1 MRETPLLL
9 MRPGYGTPEWAGNPI
24 TVVHSALESTAM
36 DIPTLLSSTELNSL
50 TGNTRRFVQESG
62 IMLPKVLLPLSGRP
76 RRRTQER
83 LKTPLTELFLGPRL
97 NQLKAVRSRV
107 FEETFRERVD
117 LAGQCSR
124 PRVRTPKMMTCR
136 ESRIGTLRRNV

>member
-36 DIPTLLSSTELNSL
+36 DIPTLLPSTELNSL

-62 IMLPKVLLPLSGRP
+62 IKLPQGPATPQRP
-76 RRRTQER
+76 TQEKHTR
-83 LKTPLTELFLGPRL
+83 EAENPLDRAFS
-97 NQLKAVRSRV
+97 RS
-107 FEETFRERVD
+107 
-117 LAGQCSR
+117 
-124 PRVRTPKMMTCR
+124 
-136 ESRIGTLRRNV
+136 

>member
-36 DIPTLLSSTELNSL
+36 DIPTLL
-50 TGNTRRFVQESG
+50 
-62 IMLPKVLLPLSGRP
+62 PLSGRP

-83 LKTPLTELFLGPRL
+83 LKTPLTELFFGPRL
-97 NQLKAVRSRV
+97 NQLKAVRNRM
-107 FEETFRERVD
+107 FEEAFRERVD
-117 LAGQCSR
+117 LEGQCSR
-124 PRVRTPKMMTCR
+124 PRIRPPKIKIMTCR